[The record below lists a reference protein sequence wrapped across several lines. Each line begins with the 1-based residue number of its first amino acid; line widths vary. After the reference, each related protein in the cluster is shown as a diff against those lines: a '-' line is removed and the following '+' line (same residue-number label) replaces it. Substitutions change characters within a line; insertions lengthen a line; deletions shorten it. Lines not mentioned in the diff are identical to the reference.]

1 MDTLYRIETL
11 LERNIIMEKMLKLLD
26 DTFQPD
32 KNGFEKEQL
41 PQTVRYGSNKTE
53 DVQTLK
59 DAANQIFD
67 ALLYP
72 CVSIFWYET
81 ENNVFEDLTIP
92 WWSTLKD
99 NKRDEF
105 EFAVS
110 FTLKSDVDRLWFA
123 ERFDRILNV
132 NGVKCKLRIN
142 GQTVEFG
149 TNVHDHYARMWS
161 AILDVLDSDLVTLF
175 IGIMWLHYN
184 EDSCEDILSQH
195 LEEHPEA
202 IKRTINDPPLFK
214 IMITVKQTV
223 DPDKFANTID
233 KMLACY
239 RTICRIATYGS
250 MIEFS
255 SSNPDHYKGMRGVI
269 SDALD
274 SKLLK
279 YIDGVLWIDCKT
291 GETEDVLIQFLEELE
306 KESDNGDK
314 Q

>member
-1 MDTLYRIETL
+1 MDTLYRVEILIDSKTIL
-11 LERNIIMEKMLKLLD
+11 DKLLKLLD

-32 KNGFEKEQL
+32 KNGFEKEQQYL
-41 PQTVRYGSNKTE
+41 TVRYGSNKTE
-53 DVQTLK
+53 DAQKLK
-59 DAANQIFD
+59 DAANKVFD
-67 ALLYP
+67 AMLYP

-92 WWSTLKD
+92 WWRTLKD

-110 FTLKSDVDRLWFA
+110 FTLRSDVDLFWFA
-123 ERFDRILNV
+123 DRFNRILNV

-149 TNVHDHYARMWS
+149 TNVHDHYARIWK

-175 IGIMWLHYN
+175 IGIMWFHYN
-184 EDSCEDILSQH
+184 NDNYEDILSED
-195 LEEHPEA
+195 LKENPALLKRLTNNKPLYKMIFTLKNNAIPE
-202 IKRTINDPPLFK
+202 
-214 IMITVKQTV
+214 
-223 DPDKFANTID
+223 KFAEVID
-233 KMLACY
+233 KMLAFY
-239 RTICRIATYGS
+239 NTICRIETVGS

-255 SSNPDHYKGMRGVI
+255 SSNPDHFKGMRGVI

-291 GETEDVLIQFLEELE
+291 DEAEDVLTQFLEERA
-306 KESDNGDK
+306 KED
-314 Q
+314 